1 MKKKISC
8 WFPCLNTLVKVISRV
23 NPYISFSKY
32 NQEFEVSILNTYGEW
47 DKFRLEFIRENIE
60 YIIKKFSKLYIKNKT
75 SLLVILGK
83 SEQKIKFGNKIQIK
97 KKSLNF
103 TILKYFKILNKIL
116 NQK

>member
-8 WFPCLNTLVKVISRV
+8 WCPFINKLVKVISKV
-23 NPYISFSKY
+23 NPYISFLKY

-47 DKFRLEFIRENIE
+47 DKFRLDFIRENIE
-60 YIIKKFSKLYIKNKT
+60 YLIKEFGKVYIKNKT
-75 SLLVILGK
+75 TLLVILSI

-97 KKSLNF
+97 KKSSNF
-103 TILKYFKILNKIL
+103 TILKYYKILNKIL